1 MPFIR
6 CWFDIRRLAFNETS
20 YDDVTVERDFYQVSD
35 NAVNDDVVSHY
46 VLPVKSE
53 ALCPPIVYTEI
64 TRSNHQI
71 EQNAY
76 DDNSVVVTSQSL
88 DSGEEGDDGSEEG
101 EEY

>member
-1 MPFIR
+1 MPFIMR
-6 CWFDIRRLAFNETS
+6 WFDIRRLAFNETS

-35 NAVNDDVVSHY
+35 NAANYDVVSHS
-46 VLPVKSE
+46 VLPVKSKRY
-53 ALCPPIVYTEI
+53 AQPIVYTEI

-76 DDNSVVVTSQSL
+76 DENSVVVTSQSL
-88 DSGEEGDDGSEEG
+88 DSGEEGDDGFDEG